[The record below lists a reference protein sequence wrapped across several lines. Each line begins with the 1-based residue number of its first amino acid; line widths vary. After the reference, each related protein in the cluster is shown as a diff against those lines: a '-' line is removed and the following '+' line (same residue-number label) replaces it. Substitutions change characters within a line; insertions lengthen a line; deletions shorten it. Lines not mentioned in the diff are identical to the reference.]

1 MTALDTSQEAQTL
14 FLGILQRE
22 AEQTGILHDLL
33 LREFELLK
41 SNPGQELQDLLAQ
54 KSEQLKQVEQSV
66 SAHHRF
72 LQGQGLSSDREGT
85 ERYISHCQDNPAL
98 TAAWKVQQELLTA
111 CSKQNEING
120 GAVALN
126 QRQVN
131 QALNLLLG
139 MGDSQKTYGRSGES
153 KPARPSKTL
162 GKA

>member
-1 MTALDTSQEAQTL
+1 MNPLDTSPEAQAL

-22 AEQTGILHDLL
+22 VEQAGILHELL
-33 LREFELLK
+33 QQEFELLK
-41 SNPGQELQDLLAQ
+41 SNPGQELQSLLAQ
-54 KSEQLKQVEQSV
+54 KSAQLKQVEQSV

-72 LQGQGLSSDREGT
+72 LQAQGLSSDRQGT
-85 ERYISHCQDNPAL
+85 EEYIGHCPDNSVLA
-98 TAAWKVQQELLTA
+98 AAWQQHQALLQA

-126 QRQVN
+126 QRQIN

-139 MGDSQKTYGRSGES
+139 MSESQKTYGRSGEPR
-153 KPARPSKTL
+153 PARPSKTL

>member
-1 MTALDTSQEAQTL
+1 MSALDTSQEAQAL

-22 AEQTGILHDLL
+22 AEQAGILHELL
-33 LREFELLK
+33 QQEFELLK
-41 SNPGQELQDLLAQ
+41 SNPGKELQSLLTQ
-54 KSEQLKQVEQSV
+54 KSEQLKLVEQSV
-66 SAHHRF
+66 TAHHRF
-72 LQGQGLSSDREGT
+72 LQSQGLSKDRQGT
-85 ERYISHCQDNPAL
+85 EHYIAQCSDNAAL
-98 TAAWKVQQELLTA
+98 VGAWQQHQELLQA

-131 QALNLLLG
+131 QALTLLLG
-139 MGDSQKTYGRSGES
+139 MGDSEKTYGRSGES